1 MKRSLVW
8 LGVLLLG
15 LNGAAQSQEMP
26 VRKPGLWEMQM
37 SSSMVGGG
45 VTMLQCIDDKTDA
58 QMQKQALQS
67 NGGNNCTVS
76 SKRLGADWEYLAV
89 CKQEGMTVRSSTRVS
104 GDFQSAYQMDTT
116 TRMEPP
122 PVPGMAEVKTLVKL
136 RHMGACPASMKPGDT
151 TLNGKKL

>member
-1 MKRSLVW
+1 MKRSLLL
-8 LGVLLLG
+8 LGVLLPGLG
-15 LNGAAQSQEMP
+15 GAQAQEMP
-26 VRKPGLWEMQM
+26 VRKSGLWEMQM

-45 VTMLQCIDDKTDA
+45 ITMLQCIDDKTDA
-58 QMQKQALQS
+58 QMQKQALQA
-67 NGGNNCTVS
+67 NGSGNCTVS
-76 SKRLGADWEYLAV
+76 SKRVAADWEYLSV

-104 GDFQSAYQMDTT
+104 GDFQSAYQMDST

-122 PVPGMAEVKTLVKL
+122 PMPGMTEVKTLIKL